1 MIHLLAPRAAAALL
15 AASAL
20 TTGACAPA
28 EEPAEETHTTRALGI
43 APDVF
48 GINVAGDAPGGA
60 AVATLGARWA
70 RLELRDATEGPELS
84 PDAVARIGAQLADY
98 RAHGVSVLLVLDYTT
113 RAGFGGGGVGFCP
126 PQGDWYG
133 WRDELVARAG
143 HAAALWGD
151 AVDAWQIWNEPDH
164 PCGAAPGYDPYV
176 DPHELGWLARD
187 MYAAIRAGSSTP
199 VVLAGLESGDPG
211 YMDEMVAATGGWLG
225 DYADG
230 IAIQIY
236 GVVPNDGWC
245 APGGPAEG
253 EHLNCAWGRHADK
266 VHQYFERSGGLPV
279 WVTEV
284 GLRTDDAAKMANYL
298 EDAYVAFASAGD
310 RLERVFWFAYSDAM
324 VSPFGLTDASWQPK
338 PFVYERYQMLAGAVP
353 GGASGGGPTGGSP
366 AGGDPSGG
374 EPSDPSTGAG
384 GNEASCGDLAAQNGW
399 SEAYCEWN
407 GNGACGGQGASTWDC
422 DHCCASPSPPPPPP
436 PDPSCGELAAQSG
449 WSWSLCEWNDN
460 GACAGQGTPTWDC
473 DFCCAGP

>member
-1 MIHLLAPRAAAALL
+1 MIHSLAPRAALAAVIGVTLALL
-15 AASAL
+15 GCGPEGTPADE
-20 TTGACAPA
+20 TGRSRSQA
-28 EEPAEETHTTRALGI
+28 I

-70 RLELRDATEGPELS
+70 RLELRDGTEGPDLS
-84 PDAVARIGAQLADY
+84 GEAVARIGAQLADY
-98 RAHGVSVLLVLDYTT
+98 HAHGVSVLLVLDYTT
-113 RAGFGGGGVGFCP
+113 REGFGGGGVGFCP

-133 WRDELVARAG
+133 WRDDLVARAG

-164 PCGAAPGYDPYV
+164 PCGAAAGYEPYV
-176 DPHELGWLARD
+176 DPHELGWLAQD
-187 MYAAIRAGSSTP
+187 MYAAIRASSSTP

-236 GVVPNDGWC
+236 GVVPNDDWC
-245 APGGPAEG
+245 VPGGPAEG
-253 EHLNCAWGRHADK
+253 EFLNCAWGRHGGK
-266 VHQYFERSGGLPV
+266 VHQYYERSGGLPV

-284 GLRTDDAAKMANYL
+284 GLRSEDPAKMADYL

-324 VSPFGLTDASWQPK
+324 VPPFGLTDASWQPK
-338 PFVYERYQMLAGAVP
+338 HFVYERYQMLAGV
-353 GGASGGGPTGGSP
+353 SGGGDPGSSGG
-366 AGGDPSGG
+366 PSGG
-374 EPSDPSTGAG
+374 EPAGPSSGAG
-384 GNEASCGDLAAQNGW
+384 GGDPSCGDLGAQNGW

-407 GNGACGGQGASTWDC
+407 GNGACNGEGPATWDC
-422 DHCCASPSPPPPPP
+422 DHCCAPPPPPA
-436 PDPSCGELAAQSG
+436 PDPSCGDLAAQNG
-449 WSWSLCEWNDN
+449 WSWSLCEWNGN
-460 GACAGQGTPTWDC
+460 GACGGSGTPTWDC
-473 DFCCAGP
+473 DFCCPGP